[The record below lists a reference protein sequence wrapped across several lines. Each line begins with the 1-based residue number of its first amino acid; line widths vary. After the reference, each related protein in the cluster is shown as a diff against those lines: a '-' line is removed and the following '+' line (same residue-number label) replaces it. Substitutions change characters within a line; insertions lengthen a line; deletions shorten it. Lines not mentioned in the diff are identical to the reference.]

1 MTPQGGALLR
11 KHLPLAVRMRKK
23 RPSGRQMH
31 QRLSPPPQMRFA
43 NSDLASVLLP
53 ESSGDDGVSI
63 QEQLLDKLI
72 KKALA
77 NV

>member
-1 MTPQGGALLR
+1 MR

-23 RPSGRQMH
+23 RPSDRQIH
-31 QRLSPPPQMRFA
+31 QRLSPPSQMRFA
-43 NSDLASVLLP
+43 DSDLTPVLLP

-72 KKALA
+72 KKTLT